1 MYILFLGLMISC
13 SCTLVNFCIFYY
25 IYRINKLKYLK
36 KISIACIIF
45 SLIYFVDIIN
55 MQFVNIHLY
64 GLIKALNFLGVF
76 FCILGSYD
84 YEKKQI
90 KKHYKY
96 IAISIFLI
104 IGITSFIV
112 LSSIEQQR
120 LLEII
125 FGLTMMVISIWSFY
139 NFRKSKIGKYMMGI
153 LSLILAIIYF
163 KYASNSGWNKNDY
176 LAYLM
181 ESAIYTLIEIGFFI
195 SYFEVDKKELELKE
209 KRFKLAVESS
219 NDRFWEYDIL
229 NKKMNL
235 YHKTLNFFG
244 ISSKDYSLDIEV
256 AKPLV
261 HPDDL
266 DNFNRVLEEH
276 ILTKSKYYKN
286 EYRIQSKNND
296 YRWFSFT
303 GNTIFNKK
311 GVPIKIQGFKTDITE
326 IKEGQEKIYKLAYYD
341 QITGLINRSY
351 FEEKL
356 LETINENKNFSVLT
370 IGLNG
375 LKYVNETLGYG
386 LGDTCLK
393 IIGNEIKKAIPSNA
407 KVARFEGNQFVALIK
422 GYNTYE
428 IESICNEIINNI
440 SKPIS
445 INNKK
450 FYMSSNIGISSYPQ
464 DGINYKEIIKN
475 ATIAKHKAK
484 ETKDTYKFFD
494 NFMDE
499 EIQKKIYLQEMLY
512 EAVEKNQFTVY
523 YQLQKSIANNKFTG
537 AESLVRWI
545 HPQKGLI
552 SPGEFIP
559 LAEETGLIVDIGE
572 IVLRQSCYKAK
583 ELHNNGYNDFS
594 ISVNISDI
602 QLRSGDFVELVKDI
616 LSETRLN
623 PNYLILEI
631 TESIVM
637 KSLEENINILNNLR
651 KLGIRIAL
659 DDFGTGYS
667 SLNYLLNLPID
678 ILKIDKSFID
688 GITESDKNKSI
699 LASIISIAKKID
711 LSVVVEGVETEQQLD
726 ILINLKCDKI
736 QGYLF
741 SKPDSEVEKKI
752 AEFDRC

>member
-1 MYILFLGLMISC
+1 MDTLFLELIILY
-13 SCTLVNFCIFYY
+13 SCTLLNSCIFYY
-25 IYRINKLKYLK
+25 MYKINKLKYLK

-45 SLIYFVDIIN
+45 SLIYFIDIIN
-55 MQFVNIHLY
+55 MQFINIPSY
-64 GLIKALNFLGVF
+64 RLIKELNFLGVF
-76 FCILGSYD
+76 FCILGLYD
-84 YEKKQI
+84 YEKNQI

-96 IAISIFLI
+96 IAIFIFLI
-104 IGITSFIV
+104 TVMTSLIM
-112 LSSIEQQR
+112 LSSIKQQI

-125 FGLTMMVISIWSFY
+125 FGLAMMAVFIWAFY
-139 NFRKSKIGKYMMGI
+139 NFRKSKIGKYIMGI
-153 LSLILAIIYF
+153 SSLVLAIIYF
-163 KYASNSGWNKNDY
+163 KYDFNGELNKNYY
-176 LAYLM
+176 LTNFM
-181 ESAIYTLIEIGFFI
+181 ESIIYTLIGIGFLI
-195 SYFEVDKKELELKE
+195 SFFEVDKKELDLKA

-256 AKPLV
+256 AKPLI

-266 DNFNRVLEEH
+266 DNFNNVLEEH
-276 ILTKSKYYKN
+276 ILSKSKYYKN
-286 EYRIQSKNND
+286 EYRIQSENND

-326 IKEGQEKIYKLAYYD
+326 IKNREEKIYKLAYYD

-356 LETINENKNFSVLT
+356 LETINENENFSLLT
-370 IGLNG
+370 IGLRRI
-375 LKYVNETLGYG
+375 KYVNETLGYD

-393 IIGNEIKKAIPSNA
+393 IISNEIKKSIPSNA
-407 KVARFEGNQFVALIK
+407 KVARFEGNQFVALITD
-422 GYNTYE
+422 YSTYE

-440 SKPIS
+440 RKPIS

-464 DGINYKEIIKN
+464 DGINYKEIVKN
-475 ATIAKHKAK
+475 ADIAMHKAK

-494 NFMDE
+494 DFMDE
-499 EIQKKIYLQEMLY
+499 EIQKKIYLEEMLY

-552 SPGEFIP
+552 SPYEFIP

-602 QLRSGDFVELVKDI
+602 QFRSGDFVKLVKDI
-616 LSETRLN
+616 LSETGLN

-631 TESIVM
+631 TESMVM
-637 KSLEENINILNNLR
+637 KSLEENMNILNNLR
-651 KLGIRIAL
+651 KLGIKIAL

-678 ILKIDKSFID
+678 ILKIDKSFVD
-688 GITESDKNKSI
+688 AITESDKKKSI

-726 ILINLKCDKI
+726 ILIDLKCDKI

-741 SKPDSEVEKKI
+741 SKPDSEIEKNI
-752 AEFDRC
+752 LV

>member
-1 MYILFLGLMISC
+1 
-13 SCTLVNFCIFYY
+13 
-25 IYRINKLKYLK
+25 
-36 KISIACIIF
+36 
-45 SLIYFVDIIN
+45 
-55 MQFVNIHLY
+55 MQFVNIPLY
-64 GLIKALNFLGVF
+64 RLIKVLNFLGIF
-76 FCILGSYD
+76 FCILGLYD

-90 KKHYKY
+90 KKHHKY
-96 IAISIFLI
+96 IAICIFLI
-104 IGITSFIV
+104 IGITSFTM
-112 LSSIEQQR
+112 LYTIEQQI

-125 FGLTMMVISIWSFY
+125 FGLTMMVVSGWSFY
-139 NFRKSKIGKYMMGI
+139 NFRKSKIGKYIMGI
-153 LSLILAIIYF
+153 SSLVLAIIYF
-163 KYASNSGWNKNDY
+163 KYAFNGGWNKNDY

-181 ESAIYTLIEIGFFI
+181 ESVICTLIGIGFLI
-195 SYFEVDKKELELKE
+195 SYFEVTKEELELKE
-209 KRFKLAVESS
+209 KRIKLAAQCS
-219 NDRFWEYDIL
+219 NDEFWEYDTL
-229 NKKMNL
+229 DKKINV
-235 YHKTLNFFG
+235 YHKSLNFFG
-244 ISSKDYSLDIEV
+244 INRKDYSLDIEV
-256 AKPLV
+256 AKSLV

-266 DNFNRVLEEH
+266 DNFNKVLEEH
-276 ILTKSKYYKN
+276 ILSKSKYYKN
-286 EYRIQSKNND
+286 EYRIQSKNGD
-296 YRWFSFT
+296 YRWFLSK

-311 GVPIKIQGFKTDITE
+311 GVPIKIIGSKTDITE
-326 IKEGQEKIYKLAYYD
+326 IKNREEEIYNLAYYD
-341 QITGLINRSY
+341 QITGLINRLN
-351 FEEKL
+351 FEDKL
-356 LETINENKNFSVLT
+356 LEAINENENFSVLT

-386 LGDTCLK
+386 LGDTGLK
-393 IIGNEIKKAIPSNA
+393 IISKEIKKAIPSNA

-422 GYNTYE
+422 NYSTYE

-440 SKPIS
+440 SKSIS

-450 FYMSSNIGISSYPQ
+450 FHMSGNIGISSYPQ
-464 DGINYKEIIKN
+464 DGSDYKEIIKN
-475 ATIAKHKAK
+475 ADIAMHKAK
-484 ETKDTYKFFD
+484 ETKNTYKFFD

-499 EIQKKIYLQEMLY
+499 EIQKKIYLEEMLY
-512 EAVEKNQFTVY
+512 EAVEKNQFVAY
-523 YQLQKSIANNKFTG
+523 YQLQKSISKNKFTG

-552 SPGEFIP
+552 CPGEFIP

-583 ELHNNGYNDFS
+583 ELHNNGHNDFS

-602 QLRSGDFVELVKDI
+602 QLRSGDFVEFVKDI
-616 LSETRLN
+616 LSETGLD
-623 PNYLILEI
+623 PNCLILEI
-631 TESIVM
+631 TESMVM

-688 GITESDKNKSI
+688 GITESDKKKSI

-726 ILINLKCDKI
+726 ILIDLKCDKI

-741 SKPDSEVEKKI
+741 SKPDPEIEKKI
-752 AEFDRC
+752 A